1 LSFGARPYI
10 LAALQG
16 PRARDL
22 VANGRATHWRKF
34 PVFISPAYA
43 QAAGGSSPGGDL
55 MTFLPMIAI
64 FVVFYFLLIRP
75 QQKRAKETRAM
86 LEALQKGD
94 EVVTAGGIVGRI
106 AKLTDQYAAIE
117 IAPNVEISVQRGSIS
132 QLLPKGTIKAL

>member
-1 LSFGARPYI
+1 ML
-10 LAALQG
+10 
-16 PRARDL
+16 
-22 VANGRATHWRKF
+22 
-34 PVFISPAYA
+34 ISNAYA
-43 QAAGGSSPGGDL
+43 QAPGGMPGGDL

-94 EVVTAGGIVGRI
+94 EVVTAGGLVGKI
-106 AKLTDQYAAIE
+106 SKLSDQYASVE
-117 IAPNVEISVQRGSIS
+117 IAPNVEINVQRGSIA

>member
-1 LSFGARPYI
+1 MSF
-10 LAALQG
+10 
-16 PRARDL
+16 DL
-22 VANGRATHWRKF
+22 IT
-34 PVFISPAYA
+34 PAFA
-43 QAAGGSSPGGDL
+43 QAPAAPGGSDL

-94 EVVTAGGIVGRI
+94 EVITAGGIVGRV
-106 AKLTDQYAAIE
+106 AKLTDQYAAVE
-117 IAPNVEISVQRGSIS
+117 IAPNVEISVQRAAIS